1 MAITTI
7 VMDVYKPG
15 SELKNKVVDISDS
28 FNARVGDN
36 QVRLVIKYVE
46 RGIVE
51 RMEQE
56 QLTPFMMGWVGQPDE
71 EQKVTSETGIAVSY
85 HGSTND
91 IIGGGKVRMDLPGTM
106 FPQEGM
112 FYGFFGLENDKGK
125 RVTTNTVRFQV
136 ENDNPDMYVDTEP
149 FRSELQKLLDWAT
162 AQAKS
167 DLSGIGT
174 DWEALKATIKAMI
187 EKDDTDLI
195 TISNRIGLAEDDV
208 AKLLKKISDAG
219 LAKMT
224 DIQPIIDELTK
235 ARGNYADLAAH
246 INAMGAV
253 DVDESMVSG
262 GFVKS
267 YFEPEIKRVK
277 AELLPDL
284 FTFTQMNDTHWETLT
299 RNRPEAYRSLNH
311 IKNALSFA
319 DVSDLIILNGDN
331 TNSDTASL
339 DGVKKDVET
348 FSDVFFDEPLDH
360 KTDRFIGIGNHDDG
374 STRRSYATPYRYL
387 AQDNY
392 LHDAYFRKAYRSNE
406 LLNGETRN
414 NGSLYFFKDYPKKK
428 IRFILIN
435 TNDIEEGVFDDSG
448 SQKFDRWG
456 THTVRQE
463 QLNWL
468 VNVALAN
475 VPSDYHVVVMGHT
488 PLNANQ
494 EGGWHDSINNGD
506 VIGYHN
512 LILVADVLNA
522 FRDGAKV
529 EINSSEANFPLNI
542 TADFTTQGPRNL
554 VGYFCGHTHRD
565 GVTTYNKLSIIE
577 VPCSVFYNN
586 VKSRFIETATED
598 GFDVIQIDTTNR
610 NVNIHGFGYCENRS
624 VKY

>member
-56 QLTPFMMGWVGQPDE
+56 QLTPFMIGWVGQPDE
-71 EQKVTSETGIAVSY
+71 EQKVTAETGIAVSY

-174 DWEALKATIKAMI
+174 DWEALKKTIKDMI
-187 EKDDTDLI
+187 DSGDTDL
-195 TISNRIGLAEDDV
+195 TSLKNRIGLAEDDV

-219 LAKMT
+219 LAKTT

-235 ARGNYADLAAH
+235 ARGKYADLSGR
-246 INAMGAV
+246 IDAMGAV

-277 AELLPDL
+277 AELLPDV
-284 FTFTQMNDTHWETLT
+284 FTFTQMNDTHWETIT
-299 RNRPEAYRSLNH
+299 RNKPEAYRSLNH

-331 TNSDTASL
+331 NNSDTVSL
-339 DGVKKDVET
+339 DGVKKDIET
-348 FSDVFFDEPLDH
+348 LVDVFLDEPLDY

-374 STRRSYATPYRYL
+374 STRRRLLANNLL

-392 LHDAYFRKAYRSNE
+392 LHDAYFREAYRTGE

-414 NGSLYFFKDYPKKK
+414 KDSLYFYKDYPDKK
-428 IRFILIN
+428 IRFILID
-435 TNDIEEGVFDDSG
+435 TNDIPEGVNDANG

-463 QLNWL
+463 QMNWL
-468 VNVALAN
+468 ANVALAN

-488 PLNANQ
+488 PLNANY
-494 EGGWHDSINNGD
+494 EGGWHDTIDND
-506 VIGYHN
+506 DIRGYHN
-512 LILVADVLNA
+512 LTLVADMLNA
-522 FRDGAKV
+522 FRDGGKA
-529 EINSSEANFPLNI
+529 EINSTDTSFPLNI

-565 GVTTYNKLSIIE
+565 AVTTYNKLSIIE
-577 VPCSVFYNN
+577 VACSVFYDN
-586 VKSRFIETATED
+586 VKSRFVETATED

>member
-36 QVRLVIKYVE
+36 QVRLVIKYIE

-56 QLTPFMMGWVGQPDE
+56 QLMPFMMGWVGQPDE
-71 EQKVTSETGIAVSY
+71 EQKVTAETGIAVSY

-219 LAKMT
+219 LAKTT

-235 ARGNYADLAAH
+235 ARGKYADLSGR
-246 INAMGAV
+246 IDAMGAV

-284 FTFTQMNDTHWETLT
+284 FTFTQMNDTHWETIT
-299 RNRPEAYRSLNH
+299 RNRPESYRSLNH

-319 DVSDLIILNGDN
+319 DVSDLIVLNGDN

-339 DGVKKDVET
+339 GGVKKGVET
-348 FSDVFFDEPLDH
+348 LADVFFDEPLDH
-360 KTDRFIGIGNHDDG
+360 KTDRFISLGNHDDG
-374 STRRSYATPYRYL
+374 STRREKVIPYRYL

-392 LHDAYFRKAYRSNE
+392 LHDTYFREAYRTGE

-414 NGSLYFFKDYPKKK
+414 NGSLYCFKDYPDKK
-428 IRFILIN
+428 IRFVLIN
-435 TNDIEEGVFDDSG
+435 TSDIPEGILDAEG
-448 SQKFDRWG
+448 SQKYDRWG

-475 VPSDYHVVVMGHT
+475 VPSDYHVVVMGHC
-488 PLNANQ
+488 PLNMNQDGGKQDAGGHYINLTIVAN
-494 EGGWHDSINNGD
+494 
-506 VIGYHN
+506 
-512 LILVADVLNA
+512 VLTA
-522 FRDGAKV
+522 FKNGAKY
-529 EINSSEANFPLNI
+529 EGNSAENDFPVNI
-542 TADFTTQGPRNL
+542 VADFTTQGPRNL

-565 GVTTYNKLSIIE
+565 AVTTYNGLSIVE
-577 VPCSVFYNN
+577 VTCSVFYNN
-586 VKSRFIETATED
+586 DKSRFLETPTED
-598 GFDVIQIDTTNR
+598 GFDVIQIDTKNR
-610 NVNIHGFGYCENRS
+610 NVNIHGFGYAKSRS

>member
-1 MAITTI
+1 MGMYLTFTIGKDKRNLVNDITDFHIDNSASTNPQWLQARQNEDGMRQVFVTVKNEDGSPFNLTGCNYWFQGKLPDGIHKIIDAKHGVTLDAQNGKFRFDMPKQAFTVAGSYVQAFFRIVRDGESITTLEFDLT
-7 VMDVYKPG
+7 VLADLVYNDLVP
-15 SELKNKVVDISDS
+15 SDY
-28 FNARVGDN
+28 
-36 QVRLVIKYVE
+36 I
-46 RGIVE
+46 
-51 RMEQE
+51 
-56 QLTPFMMGWVGQPDE
+56 TPFEDLYGKLKDYITKANGDF
-71 EQKVTSETGIAVSY
+71 ETA
-85 HGSTND
+85 
-91 IIGGGKVRMDLPGTM
+91 M
-106 FPQEGM
+106 
-112 FYGFFGLENDKGK
+112 
-125 RVTTNTVRFQV
+125 
-136 ENDNPDMYVDTEP
+136 
-149 FRSELQKLLDWAT
+149 
-162 AQAKS
+162 AQWK
-167 DLSGIGT
+167 
-174 DWEALKATIKAMI
+174 
-187 EKDDTDLI
+187 KDVADLI
-195 TISNRIGLAEDDV
+195 TELNADVSGINLTITEIKTQLASLEEKIKADGLAT
-208 AKLLKKISDAG
+208 LK
-219 LAKMT
+219 
-224 DIQPIIDELTK
+224 DIQPFIDEVTK
-235 ARGNYADLAAH
+235 ARGDYADLADR

-253 DVDESMVSG
+253 NVDESMVSG

-284 FTFTQMNDTHWETLT
+284 FTFTQMNDMHYETIT
-299 RNRPEAYRSLNH
+299 RNKPEAYRSLNH

-319 DVSDLIILNGDN
+319 DVSDLIVLNGDN

-339 DGVKKDVET
+339 GGVKKDIET
-348 FSDVFFDEPLDH
+348 LVDVFLDEPLDS

-392 LHDAYFRKAYRSNE
+392 LHDAYFRKAYRTSE

-435 TNDIEEGVFDDSG
+435 TNDIAEGVLDASG

-542 TADFTTQGPRNL
+542 TADFTNQGPRNL

-565 GVTTYNKLSIIE
+565 AVTTYNKLSVIE
-577 VPCSVFYNN
+577 VACSLFYNN
-586 VKSRFIETATED
+586 VKSRFLETATED

-610 NVNIHGFGYCENRS
+610 NINIHGFGYCENRS

>member
-71 EQKVTSETGIAVSY
+71 EQKVTAETGIAVSY

-174 DWEALKATIKAMI
+174 DWEALKKTIKDMI
-187 EKDDTDLI
+187 DSGDTDL
-195 TISNRIGLAEDDV
+195 TSLKNRIGLAEDDV

-219 LAKMT
+219 LAKTT

-235 ARGNYADLAAH
+235 ARGKYADLSGR
-246 INAMGAV
+246 IDAMGAV

-277 AELLPDL
+277 AELLPDV
-284 FTFTQMNDTHWETLT
+284 FTFTQMNDTHWETIT
-299 RNRPEAYRSLNH
+299 RNKPEAYRSLNH
-311 IKNALSFA
+311 IKNALAFA

-331 TNSDTASL
+331 NNSDTISL

-348 FSDVFFDEPLDH
+348 LVDVFLDEPLDY

-374 STRRSYATPYRYL
+374 STRRRFIANNLL

-392 LHDAYFRKAYRSNE
+392 LHDAYFREAYRTGE

-414 NGSLYFFKDYPKKK
+414 KDSLYFYKDYPDKK
-428 IRFILIN
+428 IRFILID
-435 TNDIEEGVFDDSG
+435 TNDIPEGVNDANG

-468 VNVALAN
+468 ANVALAN

-488 PLNANQ
+488 PLNANY
-494 EGGWHDSINNGD
+494 EGGWHDTIDND
-506 VIGYHN
+506 DIRGYHN
-512 LILVADVLNA
+512 LTLVADVLNA

-529 EINSSEANFPLNI
+529 EINSTEENFPLNI
-542 TADFTTQGPRNL
+542 TADFTNQGPRNL

-565 GVTTYNKLSIIE
+565 AVTTYNKLSIIE
-577 VPCSVFYNN
+577 VACSIFYNN
-586 VKSRFIETATED
+586 VKSRFVETTTED

>member
-71 EQKVTSETGIAVSY
+71 EQKVTAETGIAVSY

-174 DWEALKATIKAMI
+174 DWEALKKTIKDMI
-187 EKDDTDLI
+187 DSGDTDL
-195 TISNRIGLAEDDV
+195 TSLKNRIGLAEDDV

-219 LAKMT
+219 LAKTT

-235 ARGNYADLAAH
+235 ARGKYADLSGR
-246 INAMGAV
+246 IDAMGAV

-277 AELLPDL
+277 AELLPDV
-284 FTFTQMNDTHWETLT
+284 FTFTQMNDTHWETIT
-299 RNRPEAYRSLNH
+299 RNKPEAYRSLNH
-311 IKNALSFA
+311 IKNALAFA

-339 DGVKKDVET
+339 DGVKKDIET
-348 FSDVFFDEPLDH
+348 LVDVFLDEPLDY
-360 KTDRFIGIGNHDDG
+360 TVDRFIGIGNHDDG
-374 STRRSYATPYRYL
+374 STRRRLLANNLL

-392 LHDAYFRKAYRSNE
+392 LHDAYFRKAYRTSE

-414 NGSLYFFKDYPKKK
+414 KDSLYFYKDYPDKK
-428 IRFILIN
+428 IRFILID
-435 TNDIEEGVFDDSG
+435 TNDIPEGVNDANG

-488 PLNANQ
+488 PLNANY
-494 EGGWHDSINNGD
+494 EGGWHDTIGND
-506 VIGYHN
+506 AVRGYHN
-512 LILVADVLNA
+512 LTLVADVLNA

-529 EINSSEANFPLNI
+529 EINSTEENFPLNI
-542 TADFTTQGPRNL
+542 TADFTNQGPRNL

-565 GVTTYNKLSIIE
+565 AVTTYNKLSIIE
-577 VPCSVFYNN
+577 VACSVFYDN
-586 VKSRFIETATED
+586 VKSRFVETATED